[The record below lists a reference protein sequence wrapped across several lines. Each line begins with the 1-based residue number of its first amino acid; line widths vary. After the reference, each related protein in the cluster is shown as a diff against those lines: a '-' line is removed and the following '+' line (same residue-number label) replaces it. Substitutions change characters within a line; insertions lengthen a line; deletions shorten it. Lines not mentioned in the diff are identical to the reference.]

1 MDSIKYVITYITNRL
16 RKAGHNTSQSDAIN
30 KFSKRIA
37 NSVTM
42 QLSENTSVVSKPLKG
57 VYYEGY
63 RATVIST
70 GSTGMSTSVGDGTSS
85 GMCLPPICSETSIGI
100 NTSTLRLGEVINKLG
115 IRTTRRSSVPSNA
128 RLSCHFSSAELA
140 KFHRICVCI
149 VASWST
155 GVVMSLASPSVI
167 ESLPKVLPRKKYNP
181 TLDEAMTQIFHPD
194 KAERG
199 GEDACAILSDGSDGR
214 YC

>member
-140 KFHRICVCI
+140 KFHRMYSCI
-149 VASWST
+149 M
-155 GVVMSLASPSVI
+155 VVKSLASPSVI

-199 GEDACAILSDGSDGR
+199 GEDACAILSDGSDGS